1 MIIAQEAIERA
12 LKEYKP
18 SNLSLNKAVETAAKV
33 IEEWVEKENE
43 KNNVFSC
50 ELEINDYPSTAR
62 SKVMYKEFLNS
73 IYEMTGCNVVV
84 RGMYTE
90 AGKKPPA
97 GLKRLHLYIQ
107 GNSRNEVTSAYKEI
121 KKILDETALAYY
133 TMGNSS
139 RFPGSYQI

>member
-1 MIIAQEAIERA
+1 MV
-12 LKEYKP
+12 EYKP
-18 SNLSLNKAVETAAKV
+18 SVSVPKAVEMAAKI
-33 IEEWVEKENE
+33 IEEWVERENE
-43 KNNVFSC
+43 KNNIFSC
-50 ELEINDYPSTAR
+50 ELEINDYPTTAR
-62 SKVMYKEFLNS
+62 SKVMYKEFLGT

-107 GNSRNEVTSAYKEI
+107 GNTKTEVMSAYREI

-133 TMGNSS
+133 TMGNTS
-139 RFPGSYQI
+139 RFPGKYQI